1 MSRSKS
7 SSKSVEVSTDE
18 LDPTQL
24 VNELVKIVD
33 DAVKCARMESEIR
46 SLLSKRYKIYEY
58 SSNDYISYTINVGD
72 TKFKRAELE
81 PHIHCKD
88 TNSTIIYITVSIYG
102 NESKICFQP
111 KGGSEICYKLNN
123 IDVRDILELYCNLSG
138 LKEEIRKYLNNKLA
152 NLPKTL
158 EFLKKVVA
166 ELDIL
171 TK

>member
-1 MSRSKS
+1 MGRSKS
-7 SSKSVEVSTDE
+7 GSKSVEVSTDE

-33 DAVKCARMESEIR
+33 DAVKCARMEREIR

-72 TKFKRAELE
+72 TKLKKVELE
-81 PHIHCKD
+81 PHIHCED
-88 TNSTIIYITVSIYG
+88 SNNTMIYITISIYG
-102 NESKICFQP
+102 DESKICFQL
-111 KGGSEICYKLNN
+111 KSGNERCYRIND
-123 IDVRDILELYCNLSG
+123 IDVEDIIELYCNLSG
-138 LKEEIRKYLNNKLA
+138 LKERIREYLDNKLA